1 MVIGYHSRH
10 GNIMKVVLHAG
21 AHVTDEGRL
30 IECLLQNRN
39 LLSEHGT
46 EVPKPAV
53 YLRLIR
59 EILHATMD
67 TGISDDTRNEVRT
80 TILKEATP
88 DRLILA
94 NQRFFGTP
102 KMAAF
107 DGVLYK
113 TAEAR
118 LGFYQQMFMGDS
130 IELFMGICNPAIF
143 LPELLKQTQLT
154 TMDSFLR
161 DKSPFDVRWSDL
173 ILRMR
178 EAAPN
183 VGITIWCNEDAP
195 LIWGRIMREMA
206 GLKPEVVMKG
216 EYSLMQ
222 EIMRQ
227 DGMKRFEAYL
237 REKTGLSEA
246 QKRHVATVF
255 LEKYAIE
262 DALTHEVDIPGW
274 TDEIVGRLTEI
285 YDEDMAE
292 IARIPNIRVI
302 TP

>member
-1 MVIGYHSRH
+1 
-10 GNIMKVVLHAG
+10 MKVVLHAG

-30 IECLLQNRN
+30 NECLLQNHK

-46 EVPKPAV
+46 EVPRPTV

-59 EILHATMD
+59 DTLIAAQE
-67 TGISDDTRNEVRT
+67 TGISEETRDVLHDV
-80 TILKEATP
+80 ILKEAAP
-88 DRLILA
+88 ERLILA
-94 NQRFFGTP
+94 NPRFFGTP

-107 DGVLYK
+107 DGILYK
-113 TAEAR
+113 TAESR
-118 LGFYQQMFMGDS
+118 LGFYQKMFAGDE
-130 IELFMGICNPAIF
+130 IELFMSLCNPAIF
-143 LPELLKQTQLT
+143 LPELLKQTRFS
-154 TMDSFLR
+154 TMESFLR
-161 DKSPFDVRWSDL
+161 DKSPFDIRWSDL
-173 ILRMR
+173 IARMR

-206 GLKPEVVMKG
+206 GLKRNVALKG

-222 EIMRQ
+222 EIMRK

-237 REKTGLSEA
+237 AGKPDLTEG

-262 DALTHEVDIPGW
+262 DALTHEIDVPGW
-274 TDEIVGRLTEI
+274 TDEIVDRLTEI

-292 IARIPNIRVI
+292 IARIPNVRLI